1 MWKSLKN
8 HIANKAM
15 GMAMGHISGASS
27 GALGKLGKLGSAFAA
42 GANPKDA
49 GKVAARL
56 LKKGPFDIPDSP
68 SAKLREN
75 PLQFSP
81 VQYPLDLGT
90 NELGHY
96 ILFESGFVGY
106 SAQTSTFDTYVET
119 VPIKG
124 NPHSDSIKVVKPFKV
139 EKLTAKTPS
148 HSITTS
154 GIALYMP
161 PSAKASYKQTYDA
174 DTTGMA
180 GDIEVGW
187 KGVKSAQSAAD
198 KIEAGLR
205 GVISPGLRQAKKML
219 GEFISLAGAGDPV
232 RFAAKRAGVA
242 MNPRNEMFYDSPE
255 MRNFDFTFD
264 FWPRNPKEAEAVEKI
279 ISIFKY
285 NSSPGFQD
293 GTLGGVFT
301 IPNYWKISYMHNS
314 ARNSKLNRIGACY
327 CTGVDVNYAPDGQW
341 TTTEDGTPVHTEL
354 KVTFVEDRI
363 ITKRDIEAGA

>member
-1 MWKSLKN
+1 MWKSLKS
-8 HIANKAM
+8 HLANKAM
-15 GMAMGHISGASS
+15 GMAMGHISN
-27 GALGKLGKLGSAFAA
+27 AFAA

-49 GKVAARL
+49 GKVAAKL

-68 SAKLREN
+68 SQTLREN

-106 SAQTSTFDTYVET
+106 SPQTSTFDTFVET
-119 VPIKG
+119 VPTVGGSPGSEK
-124 NPHSDSIKVVKPFKV
+124 KLVKPFKK
-139 EKLTAKTPS
+139 EKLTAKTPT

-154 GIALYMP
+154 GIAIYMP
-161 PSAKASYKQTYDA
+161 PSVKASYKQSYDQ
-174 DTTGMA
+174 DTAGMA
-180 GDIEVGW
+180 GDIEEGW
-187 KGVKSAQSAAD
+187 KGVAGAEGTAA
-198 KIEAGLR
+198 KVEAGLR
-205 GVISPGLRQAKKML
+205 GVVSPGIRKAKQIL
-219 GEFISLAGAGDPV
+219 GDFISLAGAGDPV
-232 RFAAKRAGVA
+232 RFAAKRAGLA
-242 MNPRNEMFYDSPE
+242 INPRNEMFYDSPQ

-285 NSSPGFQD
+285 NSAPGFQD

-301 IPNYWKISYMHNS
+301 IPNYWKISYMYNQQ
-314 ARNSKLNRIGACY
+314 RNSKLNRIGACY
-327 CTGVDVNYAPDGQW
+327 CTGVDVDYSPDGQW
-341 TTTEDGTPVHTEL
+341 TTTEDGTPIHTKL
-354 KVTFVEDRI
+354 SLTFVEDRI

>member
-15 GMAMGHISGASS
+15 GMAMGHIT
-27 GALGKLGKLGSAFAA
+27 SAFAA

-49 GKVAARL
+49 GKVAAKL

-106 SAQTSTFDTYVET
+106 SAQTSTFDTYVDT
-119 VPIKG
+119 VPVPVPG
-124 NPHSDSIKVVKPFKV
+124 NPQFGLVMQKVVKPFKV

-205 GVISPGLRQAKKML
+205 GVVSPGLRQAKKML

-285 NSSPGFQD
+285 NSAPGFQD
-293 GTLGGVFT
+293 GVLGGVFT
-301 IPNYWKISYMHNS
+301 IPNYWKISYMHNEK
-314 ARNSKLNRIGACY
+314 RNSKLNRIGACY